1 MSENYVV
8 TVDLK
13 LKGKSDVHKAY
24 NALMKNALSS
34 LNSEKGCLRFDV
46 IKIDESNNFML
57 YEIYTDKQAF
67 LNHLSTNHYL
77 EFKDLSTNLF
87 SKIEIRYGYLKV
99 IE

>member
-13 LKGKSDVHKAY
+13 LKVIAMFIKHNAY
-24 NALMKNALSS
+24 ENALSS
-34 LNSEKGCLRFDV
+34 LNNEKGCLRFDV

-87 SKIEIRYGYLKV
+87 SKIEIV
-99 IE
+99 MDI